1 MTPSSR
7 LARAGATSWLRAP
20 EWRPSA
26 KLPQAERHS
35 PPLLASEC
43 DPGQRKALLQAL
55 RERGADLSATDPLG
69 NNVESLARGEIRTR

>member
-1 MTPSSR
+1 MLVQR
-7 LARAGATSWLRAP
+7 AGCAHRNGALARSYRKRSDTL
-20 EWRPSA
+20 
-26 KLPQAERHS
+26 